1 MQSRNVEKRLKN
13 LESIILARLTFV
25 LGHVGLVS
33 ILQLGLEG
41 LDLVL
46 QVPANLVP
54 LLFAPLEVRF
64 LPETRETSAEDRAGN
79 GLGLDGLGLKISLT
93 VNRNYMELRANET
106 WVEKLIY
113 GAVLFRLFLPLKIK
127 VTQPI
132 TTLSTGLQ

>member
-1 MQSRNVEKRLKN
+1 MRLKN

-64 LPETRETSAEDRAGN
+64 LPETRETSVEDRAGN

>member
-1 MQSRNVEKRLKN
+1 M
-13 LESIILARLTFV
+13 

-54 LLFAPLEVRF
+54 LLLAPLEVRF

-79 GLGLDGLGLKISLT
+79 GLELDGLGLKISLPG
-93 VNRNYMELRANET
+93 NRNYIELRFE
-106 WVEKLIY
+106 
-113 GAVLFRLFLPLKIK
+113 
-127 VTQPI
+127 
-132 TTLSTGLQ
+132 

>member
-1 MQSRNVEKRLKN
+1 MRLKN

-113 GAVLFRLFLPLKIK
+113 GAVLFRLFPP
-127 VTQPI
+127 T
-132 TTLSTGLQ
+132 

>member
-1 MQSRNVEKRLKN
+1 MQSRDVEKRLKN

-127 VTQPI
+127 
-132 TTLSTGLQ
+132 LRSL

>member
-1 MQSRNVEKRLKN
+1 M
-13 LESIILARLTFV
+13 

-64 LPETRETSAEDRAGN
+64 LPETRETSAEDRTGN
-79 GLGLDGLGLKISLT
+79 GLGLGLDGLGVKIGLT

-113 GAVLFRLFLPLKIK
+113 GAVLFRLFPP
-127 VTQPI
+127 T
-132 TTLSTGLQ
+132 

>member
-1 MQSRNVEKRLKN
+1 MRLKN

-54 LLFAPLEVRF
+54 LLLAPLEVRF

>member
-1 MQSRNVEKRLKN
+1 MQSRDVEKRLKN
-13 LESIILARLTFV
+13 IESIILARLTFV